1 MIFFLLNAFEIQF
14 EFFRQIAT
22 FKIYVIQAFRQK
34 NMSIF
39 TSLFFRQIV
48 TFGFCTLTRAF

>member
-1 MIFFLLNAFEIQF
+1 MRLEFILN
-14 EFFRQIAT
+14 FFRQIAT

-48 TFGFCTLTRAF
+48 TFGFRTLTRAF